1 MKTTELACLLL
12 VCCLVVP
19 ALASARDVTPFIST
33 DWLQKNLENP
43 KVVIVDTRKFE
54 DYKQGHIPGAV
65 NSFFGAWAPEKN
77 KLLLELPSDKE
88 LLGLI
93 GSAGIKPDSTV
104 VAVSMADN
112 NYSRADATRVAFT
125 MVIAGLK
132 NVSVLEGGY
141 AKWLKEKK
149 PVSTEEVTPRAGKY
163 EGKVRRTAVASKAYV
178 MEKMGKSRLVDCRD
192 ANVYFGLTVEPFAPK
207 PGHIKSAVN
216 LPTPWIYTKEGT
228 LLPEKDLAAMAANV
242 VGEDKSKEVITYCGV
257 GGYGATWWY
266 LLTQM
271 FGYKN
276 VKLYDGAMQ
285 EWVTD
290 PNAPITTFRWL

>member
-1 MKTTELACLLL
+1 MKTTGLACLLL
-12 VCCLVVP
+12 AFTLAVP
-19 ALASARDVTPFIST
+19 ALAAARGVPPFVST
-33 DWLQKNLENP
+33 DWLQQNLKNP
-43 KVVIVDTRKFE
+43 KVVIVDTRKAE
-54 DYKQGHIPGAV
+54 EYKGGHIPGAV
-65 NSFFGAWAPEKN
+65 SSFFGAWAPEKN
-77 KLLLELPSDKE
+77 KLLLELPSDEE

-104 VAVSMADN
+104 VVVSMADN
-112 NYSRADATRVAFT
+112 DYSRADATRVAFT

-149 PVSTEEVTPRAGKY
+149 PVSTEEVTPKAGKY
-163 EGKVRRTAVASKAYV
+163 EAKVRRTAVASKAYV
-178 MEKMGKSRLVDCRD
+178 MEKIGKSRLLDCRD
-192 ANVYFGLTVEPFAPK
+192 ANVYFGLAVEPFAPK
-207 PGHIKSAVN
+207 AGHIKSAVN

-228 LLPEKDLAAMAANV
+228 LLPEEDLAAMAANV
-242 VGEDKSKEVITYCGV
+242 VGKDKSKEVITYCGV

-271 FGYKN
+271 CGYKN

-290 PNAPITTFRWL
+290 PKAPITTFGWL